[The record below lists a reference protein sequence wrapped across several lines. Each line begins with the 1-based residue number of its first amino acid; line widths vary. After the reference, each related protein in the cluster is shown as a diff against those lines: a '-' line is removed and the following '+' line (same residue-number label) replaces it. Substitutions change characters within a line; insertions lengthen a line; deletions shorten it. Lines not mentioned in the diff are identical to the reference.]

1 MKKSYD
7 MCTDVNTLYD
17 LHTGLKK
24 IKLGIENSV
33 SQMDRAMGYSQ
44 DYLSGEQFEKAR
56 AVTDSCLERNKITV
70 ESIGLVLKYLEE
82 LMAQTEKYNKLRY
95 QRR

>member
-33 SQMDRAMGYSQ
+33 SQMDRAIKKIFDDGE
-44 DYLSGEQFEKAR
+44 LSK
-56 AVTDSCLERNKITV
+56 DSV
-70 ESIGLVLKYLEE
+70 YF
-82 LMAQTEKYNKLRY
+82 
-95 QRR
+95 